1 MGQYAL
7 GYYTPPGA
15 PGEGPEVVPP
25 QYALGAREALST
37 MGSTGDLEALNKALG
52 K

>member
-1 MGQYAL
+1 MRWAT
-7 GYYTPPGA
+7 TPRRGRR
-15 PGEGPEVVPP
+15 EKGPEVVPP